1 MVIRKFVLSLAL
13 VALVL
18 PSLSLAQHE
27 HRVTVLTRSGERVGG
42 LLEDVENGLVY
53 VRASL
58 HDQRRIGVGDVAVI
72 DFVGGAS
79 GLPESELSV
88 ARRADHLAVLR
99 DGNSLT
105 GQFVDISGGEA
116 TAAAGETHVL
126 HFRTGGE
133 TRRVPLDQ
141 VGRIYFGNF
150 PGATTAAAPPAPTAE
165 PAPAGAIRIPGNAS
179 WVATP
184 LSVRR
189 GDQVSFRVTGRVQLS
204 DNPEDTAI
212 SAGSLSQRRTAGAP
226 LPDNLAGALIAKI
239 GNSAPFAIGNN
250 EAPITMPATG
260 QLYLGVNDDELSDNR
275 GEFFVTMTHNRSTRR
290 R

>member
-1 MVIRKFVLSLAL
+1 
-13 VALVL
+13 
-18 PSLSLAQHE
+18 
-27 HRVTVLTRSGERVGG
+27 VTVLTRSGERVGG
-42 LLEDVENGLVY
+42 LLEDVENGLVF

-79 GLPESELSV
+79 GLPETELSV
-88 ARRADHLAVLR
+88 ARGASHVAVLR
-99 DGNSLT
+99 DGNSVT

-116 TAAAGETHVL
+116 TAAAGETHML
-126 HFRTGGE
+126 HFRTASGE

-150 PGATTAAAPPAPTAE
+150 PGATTAAAPAPAAPTE
-165 PAPAGAIRIPGNAS
+165 VAPAGAIRIPGNAS

-184 LSVRR
+184 LTVRR

-204 DNPEDTAI
+204 DNPEDAAI

-250 EAPITMPATG
+250 EAPITMPAAG

-275 GEFFVTMTHNRSTRR
+275 GEFFVTLTHNRSTRR